1 MIDAG
6 RIKNSI
12 DTFNAQYQ
20 AILSDPDSFNNY
32 VYNARQSAADI
43 ASKRKYQAMNNIQDY
58 ATFARE
64 MDKMYN
70 ESSFRE
76 QSLITRAF
84 RDKDNVNF
92 ERYSQERQMLQDL
105 IEQVSSSDNHK
116 NMSDNDKEMF
126 AHTITYLSDK
136 GIDFND
142 LYQEGL
148 IGLIGAVDS
157 FKEQKDIK
165 FSTFAFLCIK
175 RKILTAV
182 KNANRKKHS
191 ILNES
196 YSLDYTMEDDIRSFD
211 NFLTTSK
218 GGLEDL
224 LVSKEDNDYFNKRLS
239 EELTDFERTVYDLR
253 INNFGYDEIA
263 NTLGKTP
270 KAIERTLVRIRS
282 KLTNILKEIN

>member
-1 MIDAG
+1 
-6 RIKNSI
+6 
-12 DTFNAQYQ
+12 
-20 AILSDPDSFNNY
+20 
-32 VYNARQSAADI
+32 
-43 ASKRKYQAMNNIQDY
+43 
-58 ATFARE
+58 
-64 MDKMYN
+64 
-70 ESSFRE
+70 
-76 QSLITRAF
+76 
-84 RDKDNVNF
+84 
-92 ERYSQERQMLQDL
+92 MLQNTLDILKLGKNNKKIVKKLLKVVIDDIEYEISCTIDYVKDL
-105 IEQVSSSDNHK
+105 QKEINRYKEIEKYINKK
-116 NMSDNDKEMF
+116 NASTKKKHIVYYEQYIDLLLRPGES
-126 AHTITYLSDK
+126 IE
-136 GIDFND
+136 DFND

-253 INNFGYDEIA
+253 INNFGYEEIA
-263 NTLGKTP
+263 DTLGKTP